1 MQPIPSSTHTINP
14 TPVPTPH
21 QPTYPPSGLS
31 AGSIVGI
38 SIAIIAVLTLLI
50 IIPLVIILAVML
62 FIRKKR
68 SGNSV
73 PSHTYKLRPRQPH
86 SDNGHTQLARTD
98 RSGLNVL
105 NSNVGNELFVMG
117 SNISYGIHHQE
128 GDITVDGEYTD
139 DQDSE
144 YINSQDATRV
154 GYVESQ
160 DARGVAG
167 EYLEVIPS
175 FASTEEPADYE
186 VMVPSIKPT
195 EDGIQEQTQAIYEE
209 VR

>member
-1 MQPIPSSTHTINP
+1 MAT
-14 TPVPTPH
+14 
-21 QPTYPPSGLS
+21 
-31 AGSIVGI
+31 
-38 SIAIIAVLTLLI
+38 IAVLTLLI

-86 SDNGHTQLARTD
+86 SDNGQLAGTD
-98 RSGLNVL
+98 KSGLNVL
-105 NSNVGNELFVMG
+105 HGNMGNELFVMG

-139 DQDSE
+139 DQDTE
-144 YINSQDATRV
+144 YVDATRV
-154 GYVESQ
+154 GYVDSQ